1 MKIRRQFDNIVSIWR
16 NLKKMHHLQL
26 KKKYRAVSRWHLF
39 TSLFKWLRSSKKKMV
54 FWIISALMMSKM
66 TVRKTVNSGPTC
78 ARNLDIHEL
87 AHETCWQVDFSC
99 FIYFNVCLHVH
110 VHPTHSGWT
119 HVKCRHAPIILTT
132 STTRSII
139 LFAYMP
145 PTCPPLVTF

>member
-1 MKIRRQFDNIVSIWR
+1 MKIRRQFDNSVSIWR
-16 NLKKMHHLQL
+16 NLKKKIIFNN
-26 KKKYRAVSRWHLF
+26 KKNTELLVADIYSLVCLNGCAVA
-39 TSLFKWLRSSKKKMV
+39 KKKMV
-54 FWIISALMMSKM
+54 FWIISALVMS
-66 TVRKTVNSGPTC
+66 TVRKTVNSGPAC
-78 ARNLDIHEL
+78 ARDLDIHEL

-99 FIYFNVCLHVH
+99 FMYFNVGLHVH

-119 HVKCRHAPIILTT
+119 HVKCRHAPIVLTT